1 MPKTDSKRFKCQ
13 SCNFESLQWMG
24 FCPTC
29 GDGNSLIEV
38 AISDV
43 SSKPWLLGSEQ
54 EMVELKHVSIDN
66 TPRLELP
73 LPEVNRVLGG
83 GIVPGSLILLAGDPG
98 IGKSTFLLRI
108 ADYISRIGSVVYISG
123 EESAEQVK
131 IRANRLHISGSK
143 LYFLGVTDIE
153 EILGCIDKMK
163 PLCVVVDSIQTISSK
178 TLPSSPGSIIQVK
191 ESTRLIMEWAK
202 VNNVCV
208 ILSGHVTKEGELA
221 GPRVLEHMVDVV
233 MYLEGDRQ
241 SDLRVLRGTKNRFGS
256 TNEVALLRMED
267 QGLIEVSDPSQHLLA
282 ERQNG
287 AHGSAIVPVLE
298 GSRPL
303 LVEIQALSIP
313 SNLPAPRKVA
323 NGVDQSRLIMLTAVL
338 SKHSGIRLPFNQDI
352 FVNAA
357 GGLRIAETAADLA
370 MLLAIAS
377 SIKEKPLIPDLI
389 VVGEVGLGGELRSV
403 PQLQIRLN
411 EAKRLGFKKCLLPK
425 SSKDSVGNI
434 KGIEKLM
441 ASNLSQA
448 INLGI
453 YGKSK

>member
-1 MPKTDSKRFKCQ
+1 MSKPDSKRFRCQ
-13 SCNFESLQWMG
+13 ECNFESLQWMG

-29 GDGNSLIEV
+29 GSRDPLAEV
-38 AISDV
+38 AISDAP
-43 SSKPWLLGSEQ
+43 SKPWLLKSTQ
-54 EMVELKHVSIDN
+54 DIVELKHVSLDN

-73 LPEVNRVLGG
+73 LTEVNRVLGG

-108 ADYISRIGSVVYISG
+108 ADYICKAGPVVYISG
-123 EESAEQVK
+123 EESGEQVK
-131 IRANRLHISGSK
+131 IRADRLHISGSK
-143 LYFLGVTDIE
+143 LYFLGITEVE
-153 EILGCIDKMK
+153 EILGSIDSIN

-178 TLPSSPGSIIQVK
+178 ALPASAGSIAQVK
-191 ESTRLIMEWAK
+191 ESTRLLMEWAK
-202 VNNVCV
+202 AKGVCV
-208 ILSGHVTKEGELA
+208 LLAGHVTKEGELA

-233 MYLEGDRQ
+233 IYLEGDRQ
-241 SDLRVLRGTKNRFGS
+241 SGLRILRGTKNRFGS
-256 TNEVALLRMED
+256 TNEIALLRMED

-287 AHGSAIVPVLE
+287 ANGSAIVPVLE
-298 GSRPL
+298 GTRPL

-357 GGLRIAETAADLA
+357 GGLRISETAADLA
-370 MLLAIAS
+370 MVLAIAS
-377 SIKEKPLIPDLI
+377 SIKEKPVISDII
-389 VVGEVGLGGELRSV
+389 VIGEVGLGGELRSV

-411 EAKRLGFKKCLLPK
+411 EAKRLGFKKCLLPM
-425 SSKDSVGNI
+425 SAKDAVGNI
-434 KGIEKLM
+434 RGIEKLM

-453 YGKSK
+453 YGQSK

>member
-1 MPKTDSKRFKCQ
+1 MSTKTKTVFLCTDCGDDFAKWAGQCQ
-13 SCNFESLQWMG
+13 SCKAWGTL
-24 FCPTC
+24 
-29 GDGNSLIEV
+29 
-38 AISDV
+38 
-43 SSKPWLLGSEQ
+43 Q
-54 EMVELKHVSIDN
+54 EMSISENKRSTSKTSTPPKPAIAFHEL
-66 TPRLELP
+66 LETA
-73 LPEVNRVLGG
+73 EVGRISSGIAALDTVLGG
-83 GIVPGSLILLAGDPG
+83 GFMHASIVLFGGEPG
-98 IGKSTFLLRI
+98 IGKSTLSLQV
-108 ADYISRIGSVVYISG
+108 AGYIDKCLYVSA
-123 EESAEQVK
+123 EESEAQV
-131 IRANRLHISGSK
+131 ANRAKRLGISSNGLTLSSENRWEAIEKIIQISK
-143 LYFLGVTDIE
+143 PTLLI
-153 EILGCIDKMK
+153 
-163 PLCVVVDSIQTISSK
+163 VDSIQTISSK

-208 ILSGHVTKEGELA
+208 FLAGHVTKEGELA